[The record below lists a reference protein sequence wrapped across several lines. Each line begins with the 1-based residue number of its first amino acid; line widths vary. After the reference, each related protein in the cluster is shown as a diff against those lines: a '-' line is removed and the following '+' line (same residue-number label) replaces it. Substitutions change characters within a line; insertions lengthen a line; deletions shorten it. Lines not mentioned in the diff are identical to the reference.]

1 MFKAYNNKILK
12 IMYKKD
18 TAHIFN
24 MYNIYIYIYQ

>member
-18 TAHIFN
+18 TAHIL
-24 MYNIYIYIYQ
+24 YIYTDEV